1 MNAPLLSLSTYD
13 MLVILPVL
21 IVIGGAFSVLLLDA
35 FVATQRKAW
44 VLSTAVA
51 VLALATAA
59 NCVLFGLQTTV
70 FEGMFVR
77 DGVSN
82 LLNNAILVVA
92 GLSLIY
98 GWNEQPDQSFQGEVP
113 VLLLFACA
121 GMLCLVSAG
130 SLLMAYLGLE
140 LLALCSYALVASRR
154 DSGLSAEAA
163 MKYFVLGSLASGLL
177 LYGMSLIYGATQR
190 LDFAAIAQIL
200 PTLPHTPLIQ
210 LGVLIAIAG
219 VAFKLGAAPFHMYL
233 PDVYQGA
240 PPAVALFI
248 SAAPKLAAYGF
259 VYRLLWIGLAPL
271 SGQWHHTIAALAAV
285 SLVIGNVMAL
295 IQPDFR
301 RMLAYSTVSHIGFML
316 IGVASANPFGFAS
329 ALLYVIVYAMMA
341 TGLFGALLLGSK
353 SASHDVPIRHYQ
365 GLAKRDP
372 WLAACYLCFLLSMTG
387 VPPFL
392 GFWAKYA
399 VIASALRAGLT
410 GLAGLGLVSA
420 VVAACYYLRIAQFMY
435 FYPAP
440 ERIEPIDPSP
450 RLQWILRFHAVS
462 LLVFGLACQGLIA
475 WCQRA
480 LSL

>member
-1 MNAPLLSLSTYD
+1 MNASPVSLSNHD

-21 IVIGGAFSVLLLDA
+21 IVIGGAFIVLLLDA
-35 FVATQRKAW
+35 FVAAQRKVW
-44 VLSTAVA
+44 VLSTAIA
-51 VLALATAA
+51 VLALAAAA
-59 NCVLFGLQTTV
+59 NCVLFGLQASV

-82 LLNNAILVVA
+82 LLDNAIFVVA

-98 GWNEQPDQSFQGEVP
+98 GWNDQSSQSFQGEVP
-113 VLLLFACA
+113 VLVLFACA
-121 GMLCLVSAG
+121 GMLGLVSAG
-130 SLLMAYLGLE
+130 SLLVAYLGLE

-163 MKYFVLGSLASGLL
+163 MKYFLLGSLASGLL

-190 LDFAAIAQIL
+190 LDLAAIAQIL
-200 PTLPHTPLIQ
+200 PTSPHTTLIQ
-210 LGVLIAIAG
+210 LGVLMAIAG

-248 SAAPKLAAYGF
+248 SAAPKLAAFGF
-259 VYRLLWIGLAPL
+259 IYRLLWIGLAPL
-271 SGQWHHTIAALAAV
+271 SGHWHHTIATLAAV
-285 SLVIGNVMAL
+285 SLVVGNVMAL
-295 IQPDFR
+295 MQADFR

-316 IGVASANPFGFAS
+316 IGVASANPSGFAS
-329 ALLYVIVYAMMA
+329 ALLYAIVYAMMT
-341 TGLFGALLLGSK
+341 TGVFGALLLGSK
-353 SASHDVPIRHYQ
+353 SVSLDKPIGDYQ

-392 GFWAKYA
+392 GFWAKYS
-399 VIASALRAGLT
+399 VISAALRAGLT
-410 GLAGLGLVSA
+410 GLAGLALVSA
-420 VVAACYYLRIAQFMY
+420 VVAACYYLRIAQLMY
-435 FYPAP
+435 FHSAP
-440 ERIEPIDPSP
+440 KPVGRSDPSP
-450 RLQWILRFHAVS
+450 RLQWVLRLHAAS
-462 LLVFGLACQGLIA
+462 LLFFGLACQGLIA

-480 LSL
+480 LAL